1 MIVLR
6 NRFYFILVFLDRIY
20 RIGRIL
26 IFVITSQREVMPY
39 NPPNGGTFYPGNPVN
54 PVKYKR

>member
-1 MIVLR
+1 M
-6 NRFYFILVFLDRIY
+6 NGFYFILVLLDRIY

-26 IFVITSQREVMPY
+26 IFVITSQRKVMPY